1 VGNQVQLRRCII
13 LTTSI
18 NQLANENQIV
28 LFMRNGAWAQ
38 LTELEVIS
46 LIQWKMYQARTMTQI
61 MVPVEVDV
69 LVIESRTKANW
80 NAREEMYL
88 CDW

>member
-13 LTTSI
+13 LTTS

-28 LFMRNGAWAQ
+28 LLVRNGAWAQ

-46 LIQWKMYQARTMTQI
+46 LIQWKMYQARTMKQI
-61 MVPVEVDV
+61 MVPVVVDV

-80 NAREEMYL
+80 NAREEKYL